1 MSRFLD
7 ISTEGQRGTAPLR
20 GSDVD
25 LFGLSSRQI
34 AKLLIGHPGLEA
46 MVESGDIKILDLI
59 KMAPE
64 AVAQCIAYGT
74 GYEDDPA
81 FGGDKAAFDN
91 AVLRAHKLSGG
102 EQVDMLMAIFD
113 TSFGE
118 RLNPFV
124 KGIMDRWTARAEGG
138 SAEPLEPGK
147 GKPPSL
153 KLVSRDSLRQLR
165 DALRSSTTPEQ
176 FGATPRANSPP
187 LPDSLTS
194 ARAAS

>member
-1 MSRFLD
+1 MGRFLD
-7 ISTEGQRGTAPLR
+7 ISAEGQRGTTPLR
-20 GSDVD
+20 GQPVD

-34 AKLLIGHPGLEA
+34 AKLLIGHPGLEG
-46 MVESGDIKILDLI
+46 MIESGNIKVLDII

-74 GYEDDPA
+74 GYEDDPL

-91 AVLRAHKLSGG
+91 AVLRAHKLTGG
-102 EQVDMLMAIFD
+102 EQYDMLLAIFD

-124 KGIMDRWTARAEGG
+124 KGIMDRWMARAEVG

-147 GKPPSL
+147 GKPPPL
-153 KLVSRDSLRQLR
+153 HLVSRDSLRQLR
-165 DALRSSTTPEQ
+165 NALRSNTTPEQ

-187 LPDSLTS
+187 LQDSGTS
-194 ARAAS
+194 AKAAS